1 MFSLLVSKLRFKVLP
16 IQSLILLF
24 LEFPE
29 SPGLR
34 PGLVSWAVT
43 VEQAQLSFG
52 SLPIPSFVLSS

>member
-1 MFSLLVSKLRFKVLP
+1 MLP
-16 IQSLILLF
+16 IPSLILLF

-34 PGLVSWAVT
+34 PWLASWAVT

-52 SLPIPSFVLSS
+52 SSPILSFVLSS